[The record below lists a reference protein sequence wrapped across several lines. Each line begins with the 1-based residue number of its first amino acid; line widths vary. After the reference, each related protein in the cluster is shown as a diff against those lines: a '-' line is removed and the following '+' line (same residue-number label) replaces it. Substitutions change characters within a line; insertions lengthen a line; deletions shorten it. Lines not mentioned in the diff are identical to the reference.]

1 LCAWK
6 ASATKYTILYG
17 DCTHTT
23 RINELFSCVRDG
35 SGKPGG
41 AGAGA
46 RMRILFDK
54 EMNTIIDEMN
64 ESLAI

>member
-1 LCAWK
+1 
-6 ASATKYTILYG
+6 
-17 DCTHTT
+17 
-23 RINELFSCVRDG
+23 VRDG